1 MHKEVQTQHQWRFF
15 AVPVDVNLFPNGC
28 KTTFRAWGPDQVVE
42 FVTKPK
48 GQCLSKIGR
57 YTGLEPVTVFCRW
70 YPSSTCDP
78 NRPGVEG
85 FYLLTS
91 LPCCPTGL
99 RSVMDP
105 CPFQEGSHKTIQHCL
120 VAVHKQWQAF
130 DAHADILQD
139 WERWKLECAPQSD
152 DAVECMTARRTRL
165 KYKQPMKAILFDPTQ
180 FMGAEGWLRKMGA
193 YADFDPNF
201 KWPELIA
208 IATNSV
214 ASRQFNPHPPAPRIY
229 STLDNHIIQKKIRFI
244 DLTAI
249 FYDVKLSQSTKKFLV
264 EFLRRRIG
272 YSGEDIST
280 TGIITLSCIIVVV
293 CSYNY
298 NTYIFFFI
306 IKYRK

>member
-15 AVPVDVNLFPNGC
+15 AVPVDIPLFPHGC

-78 NRPGVEG
+78 NRYGVEG
-85 FYLLTS
+85 FYLLAS
-91 LPCCPTGL
+91 LPSCPIGL

-105 CPFQEGSHKTIQHCL
+105 SPFMEGSHDTIQHCL

-130 DAHADILQD
+130 DAHADILED
-139 WERWKLECAPQSD
+139 WAKWKLECAPQSD
-152 DAVECMTARRTRL
+152 DAVEYMTARRTRA

-180 FMGAEGWLRKMGA
+180 FMGAEGWLRKVGA

-201 KWPELIA
+201 KWPELVA

-229 STLDNHIIQKKIRFI
+229 STLDDHIVQSKIRFI
-244 DLTAI
+244 DLTAL
-249 FYDVKLSQSTKKFLV
+249 FYDVKLIQCTKKVLV
-264 EFLRRRIG
+264 EFMRRRIG
-272 YSGEDIST
+272 YSGEDISA
-280 TGIITLSCIIVVV
+280 TGIVIILLFCMMVAVVMI
-293 CSYNY
+293 CL
-298 NTYIFFFI
+298 
-306 IKYRK
+306 K

>member
-1 MHKEVQTQHQWRFF
+1 
-15 AVPVDVNLFPNGC
+15 
-28 KTTFRAWGPDQVVE
+28 
-42 FVTKPK
+42 
-48 GQCLSKIGR
+48 
-57 YTGLEPVTVFCRW
+57 
-70 YPSSTCDP
+70 
-78 NRPGVEG
+78 
-85 FYLLTS
+85 
-91 LPCCPTGL
+91 
-99 RSVMDP
+99 MDP

-152 DAVECMTARRTRL
+152 DAVEYMTARRTRL

-214 ASRQFNPHPPAPRIY
+214 ASRQFNPHPPVPRIY
-229 STLDNHIIQKKIRFI
+229 STLDNHIIQEKIRFFI